1 MIECVCVCVAQRK
14 GLLVIY
20 ETSAEGMKKGGED

>member
-1 MIECVCVCVAQRK
+1 MIECVCVAQRK